1 MGAGQPSEGR
11 AGKMQGC
18 GQQLSTITS
27 LAGPRCTWQ
36 PATATATSC
45 RRYRLPS
52 HCTATACQAGPAL
65 LLPASFHALAAPP
78 SGCPRRPLAAL
89 GPFLAAAP
97 AASAFPPCLSA
108 VEGTRSGF
116 TRAVLPAA
124 DPVQSGHQCG
134 ERTREYPPTL
144 CLLLGTRHG
153 GRGERS
159 TWMQGGVWSTADGVG
174 LCAAGAGR
182 RLGV

>member
-1 MGAGQPSEGR
+1 MRGARINVMNRGDDTPLHLAASHGHRDIVQKVPPPQPLHCHGVPSR
-11 AGKMQGC
+11 PCPAAPC
-18 GQQLSTITS
+18 LLPCT
-27 LAGPRCTWQ
+27 RCT
-36 PATATATSC
+36 PL
-45 RRYRLPS
+45 RV
-52 HCTATACQAGPAL
+52 
-65 LLPASFHALAAPP
+65 PP
-78 SGCPRRPLAAL
+78 PPPRSPRPLP
-89 GPFLAAAP
+89 GSSPCW
-97 AASAFPPCLSA
+97 SAFPPCLSA

-134 ERTREYPPTL
+134 ERTREHPPTL
-144 CLLLGTRHG
+144 CLLLGTRHS

-174 LCAAGAGR
+174 ECAAGAGR